1 MDSDI
6 PRPPALQ
13 AVLFDLDGTLVDT
26 APDLALALNRLLLE
40 KGQPELPYPIIR
52 DQVSNGGNALIELG
66 FGIKVGEPGQPELRQ
81 RLLDLYQ
88 EKVAEQSRIF
98 DGLEKLLEEFERQP
112 VPWGI
117 VTNKP
122 RLYTD
127 LLLRE
132 LRIFPGVVV
141 CPEDLG
147 VSKPDPTPLLFAA
160 RQLATPPEQC
170 LYVGDH
176 LRDIEAGRRAG
187 MQTLVAGFGYISRQD
202 QPQQW
207 GADFI
212 ASSVAELSAWIR
224 QRLNDRFTPVS
235 AGLAVP
241 AAGL

>member
-88 EKVAEQSRIF
+88 EKVAEQSRVF
-98 DGLEKLLEEFERQP
+98 EGLEQLLEEFERQP

-176 LRDIEAGRRAG
+176 IRDIEAGRRAG

-235 AGLAVP
+235 SGLAVP

>member
-1 MDSDI
+1 M
-6 PRPPALQ
+6 PKPPVLQ

-26 APDLALALNRLLLE
+26 APDLALALNRLLQE
-40 KGQPELPYPIIR
+40 QGKPELPYPVIR
-52 DQVSNGGNALIELG
+52 DQVSNGGNALIELA
-66 FGIKVGEPGQPELRQ
+66 FGIKVGEPEQPELRQ

-88 EKVAEQSRIF
+88 EKVAEHSRLF
-98 DGLEKLLEEFERQP
+98 TGLESLLEEFERQP

-122 RLYTD
+122 RIYTD

-132 LRIFPGVVV
+132 LRIFPSVVV

-147 VSKPDPTPLLFAA
+147 VSKPDPAPLLFAA

-176 LRDIEAGRRAG
+176 IRDIEAGRRAG
-187 MQTLVAGFGYISRQD
+187 MQTLVAGFGYISLQD
-202 QPQQW
+202 QPQHW

-212 ASSVAELSAWIR
+212 ASSVMELNSWIR
-224 QRLNDRFTPVS
+224 HRLNDRFTPVS
-235 AGLAVP
+235 SGSAAPVAGL
-241 AAGL
+241 

>member
-88 EKVAEQSRIF
+88 EKVAEQSRVF

-241 AAGL
+241 AADL